1 MFKEQSHITRIKK
14 LELACVLREALREAN
29 SSLRALAS
37 IFEAR
42 SCNYSVRLCRS
53 QNPYQVFSSIVPG
66 AHAAG

>member
-14 LELACVLREALREAN
+14 LELACVLREAN